1 MPFAEI
7 YVHLGWST
15 KNRSPFLESPELRKK
30 VWKHIKENARSKGIF
45 IDEINGYQDHC
56 HCLISLGIEQSV
68 SKILQLLKGES
79 SYWINKNQLCKQK
92 FEWQDEYFALSVSDS
107 IVDMVR
113 KYIQS
118 QEEHHKTKSFGDE
131 YDLWIRRFKP

>member
-7 YVHLGWST
+7 YVHLVWST
-15 KNRSPFLESPELRKK
+15 KNRSPFLESSELRKK

-45 IDEINGYQDHC
+45 IDEINGYQEHC

-68 SKILQLLKGES
+68 SKILHLLKGES
-79 SYWINKNQLCKQK
+79 SYWINKNQMCKQK

-107 IVDMVR
+107 IVDKVR
-113 KYIQS
+113 QYIRA
-118 QEEHHKTKSFGDE
+118 QEDHHKTKNFSEE
-131 YDLWIRRFKP
+131 YDFWRRKFEP